1 MIKLTTAQQSLLDAA
16 AQAADGT
23 IEAGDAAKPTIW
35 SLIKRDLMVAADDTG
50 LLTITEA
57 GRAAIA
63 PPEEPADATDAA
75 AVSDAGPD
83 AAAKTKT
90 PKGKIADLVELLNQ
104 TDGATIEA
112 MMAATGWQAHSV
124 RGAISGAIK
133 KKLGLA
139 VLSQKSGAGRTYRI
153 TPAAEA

>member
-1 MIKLTTAQQSLLDAA
+1 MTKLTTAQHALLDAA

-23 IEAGDAAKPTIW
+23 IEMGDAAKPTIW

-50 LLTITEA
+50 RLTITDA

-63 PPEEPADATDAA
+63 PAEEPADAAA
-75 AVSDAGPD
+75 QDIEPE
-83 AAAKTKT
+83 AAAKPKT
-90 PKGKIADLVELLNQ
+90 PKGKIAALVDLLNQ
-104 TDGATIEA
+104 ADGTTIEA

-133 KKLGLA
+133 KKLGLP
-139 VLSQKSGAGRTYRI
+139 VLSEKTEAGRSYRI
-153 TPAAEA
+153 GQTVDA